1 MLGAA
6 TLRRVRKVRPATA
19 FPFTLGV
26 FSGTLITT
34 FLCLALRSM
43 DDEGATVMI
52 REPGARAEILKVPV
66 AAIHLQDS
74 RPNPRKLVSYNVV
87 SSKEA
92 LKTRAFAIHRT
103 WGDNVKDNIDY
114 YVFPSA
120 GNEDLNFAYNR
131 RIPMIS
137 LDSESKRFGIDTSF
151 NNFQG
156 VFKTWTDIC
165 TKKSKDYQW
174 FVKLKDSAYVR
185 TRKFEKLISSLN
197 SSEPVFVG
205 HSVVPFGSER
215 DELGLWEGESYCL
228 EAGKSPTA
236 RGF

>member
-1 MLGAA
+1 MIGAA

-52 REPGARAEILKVPV
+52 REPGAKAEILKVPV
-66 AAIHLQDS
+66 AATHLQDS
-74 RPNPRKLVSYNVV
+74 KPNPRKLVSYNVI
-87 SSKEA
+87 SAKEA
-92 LKTRAFAIHRT
+92 LKTRAFAVHRT
-103 WGDNVKDNIDY
+103 WGDNVKENIDY

-120 GNEDLNFAYNR
+120 GNEEINFAYTR
-131 RIPMIS
+131 RIPVIS
-137 LDSESKRFGIDTSF
+137 LDSESKRFGFDTDL

-156 VFKTWTDIC
+156 VFKTWKNIC
-165 TKKSKDYQW
+165 AKKSKDYQW
-174 FVKLKDSAYVR
+174 FVKLQDKTYLR
-185 TRKFEKLISSLN
+185 THKFEKLISSLN
-197 SSEPVFVG
+197 SSEAVFVG

-228 EAGKSPTA
+228 EAGKSS
-236 RGF
+236 